1 MFKFLNHSI
10 PTFLAIGIIAVL
22 VILLVVGIFYYYVNF
37 QKLEGKNMIPKL
49 VEEIKVPTGWK
60 NYKNDVLGISFYYP
74 SEWGDPYTE
83 PSRTLTDLAKIN
95 EKYKDTGSDFV
106 YSVKINFSRE
116 KTPIITIYN
125 DEYEGKLY
133 PNAYAYRFGPIDNFL
148 EMKKS
153 GNICNYKIKFDRR
166 PDYEGTIDEV
176 YSKCSN
182 KVKTYITRNMEIYEN
197 GTMVLYNYQL
207 KDSSFVKLQNGYFDN
222 AFIDYFYSAM
232 HTPNDKVDL
241 QDLLKEVN
249 ENYQKDKENFVFFVN
264 SINAFKPVP
273 PQEKPFQII
282 KGEDPNI
289 TTIRKYYFE
298 ITKGNLQNAY
308 NMYQDKKVSFE
319 TYKEWYKD
327 TLMANPLEFRKIGDN
342 RYQFKVQ
349 FQDNNQ
355 EQELYRVVM
364 EVNKEKIIPIS
375 SEKIITNP
383 ISSGNITAFIKQRQ
397 SKTYLVLSENG
408 KEQILDQGSDSPLD
422 WKGRPVIAGPL
433 EFSPEGNYLMCDV
446 YGWEWGGTNIYDIKN
461 KKRVLELSSP
471 FIAGFTSNEKY
482 FFACAKNDFG
492 GEYYGTVYSVPD
504 FKEIYNALTGEH
516 YTNIDCKYDKDK
528 QVIRFTMNNIYNSE
542 TGQIEKQLKIVEFSA
557 ITGETKTISD

>member
-1 MFKFLNHSI
+1 MFKFLNHII
-10 PTFLAIGIIAVL
+10 PTFLAIGIIAML
-22 VILLVVGIFYYYVNF
+22 AILLVWGIFYCLNF
-37 QKLEGKNMIPKL
+37 QKLEEEKTVPRVM
-49 VEEIKVPTGWK
+49 EEIKIPAGWK
-60 NYKNDVLGISFYYP
+60 SYKNDILGISFYYP
-74 SEWGDPYTE
+74 SEWGDPYTK

-95 EKYKDTGSDFV
+95 EKYKDTGSHFDFAV
-106 YSVKINFSRE
+106 EINFLRE
-116 KTPIITIYN
+116 ETPIISIYN
-125 DEYEGKLY
+125 EKYEGKLY

-148 EMKKS
+148 EMEKS
-153 GNICNYKIKFDRR
+153 GNICNYKIKFDHR
-166 PDYEGTIDEV
+166 PSYGGTIDEV

-182 KVKTYITRNMEIYEN
+182 KVKTYITRNMEIYDN
-197 GTMVLYNYQL
+197 GTLVLYNYAL

-232 HTPNDKVDL
+232 QTSNDKMDL

-264 SINAFKPVP
+264 SINASKPVP
-273 PQEKPFQII
+273 PREKSFQII

-289 TTIRKYYFE
+289 TIIRKYYFE

-308 NMYQDKKVSFE
+308 NMYQDKKVGFE

-327 TLMANPLEFRKIGDN
+327 TLMANPVEFEKIGDN

-355 EQELYRVVM
+355 EQELYRVIM

-375 SEKIITNP
+375 SEEIITNP
-383 ISSGNITAFIKQRQ
+383 ISFGNITAFVKQRQ

-408 KEQILDQGSDSPLD
+408 KEQILDQGSASPLD
-422 WKGRPVIAGPL
+422 WEGGPVISGPL
-433 EFSPEGNYLMCDV
+433 EFSPEGNYLISDV

-461 KKRVLELSSP
+461 KKRVLEISSP
-471 FIAGFTSNEKY
+471 FIASFTPNEKY
-482 FFACAKNDFG
+482 FFACAQNDFS
-492 GEYYGTVYSVPD
+492 GEYYSTVYSVPD
-504 FKEIYNALTGEH
+504 FKEIYNALTGEY
-516 YTNIDCKYDKDK
+516 YTNIDCEYDKDK
-528 QVIRFTMNNIYNSE
+528 QVIRFKMDNIYNPE
-542 TGQIEKQLKIVEFSA
+542 TGQIEKQPKIVEFSA